1 MDSVNTKMS
10 TTEEA
15 TVNADGTTTFE
26 SAPPVV
32 DEEAFNN
39 ATAEDF
45 TEDAEE
51 IFEEVVV
58 KGIDPAI
65 YLIII
70 VLVIGIVYF
79 FVSRRNRK
87 EEDDFFSELDG
98 EKFNLTL
105 PSEVEEYY
113 QIKAKAEAAGWEP
126 GKVRF
131 FAYFIPT
138 HTHTHAHVPLFR
150 PHTYSI
156 LPCTVFFFVL
166 CMGIGPKSKRCPKS

>member
-1 MDSVNTKMS
+1 MFGFEEEDWIVQAQNMS

-26 SAPPVV
+26 SSTPPVV

-79 FVSRRNRK
+79 FVSRRNKK

-113 QIKAKAEAAGWEP
+113 KIKEKAEAAGWEP

-131 FAYFIPT
+131 SPT
-138 HTHTHAHVPLFR
+138 
-150 PHTYSI
+150 
-156 LPCTVFFFVL
+156 
-166 CMGIGPKSKRCPKS
+166 

>member
-1 MDSVNTKMS
+1 MS

-26 SAPPVV
+26 TPPV
-32 DEEAFNN
+32 DEEAFN

-45 TEDAEE
+45 TEDAED

-65 YLIII
+65 YL
-70 VLVIGIVYF
+70 VLVLLVIGIVYF
-79 FVSRRNRK
+79 FMSRRNKK

-131 FAYFIPT
+131 CHFI
-138 HTHTHAHVPLFR
+138 HTCPAPQASHSV
-150 PHTYSI
+150 
-156 LPCTVFFFVL
+156 PCTFFL
-166 CMGIGPKSKRCPKS
+166 H